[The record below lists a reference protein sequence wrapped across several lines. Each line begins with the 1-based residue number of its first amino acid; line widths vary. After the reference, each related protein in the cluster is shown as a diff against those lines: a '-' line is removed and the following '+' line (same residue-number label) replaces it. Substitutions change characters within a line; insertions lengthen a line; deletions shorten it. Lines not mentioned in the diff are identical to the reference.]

1 MNKLRYKSKY
11 YPVSLNIHEC
21 NLMKILRFPLLLI
34 FQWKLGDPWGIQCDM
49 SFLGMAK
56 CAGGGN

>member
-1 MNKLRYKSKY
+1 
-11 YPVSLNIHEC
+11 
-21 NLMKILRFPLLLI
+21 MKILRFPLLLI